1 MKAQS
6 VRTKGASAAM
16 RIPRAPLRHSTVHSQ
31 PEVSMRKLS
40 LKVDDLQVDSFRT
53 GNEGR
58 KGTVAGFD
66 TVETEWC
73 TGFGHPGCDI
83 SHKPQCQTPNYT
95 CYGTCGCSNGCDDT
109 LHVNNCA

>member
-1 MKAQS
+1 MAKLTLQIDELE
-6 VRTKGASAAM
+6 VETFDTGDE
-16 RIPRAPLRHSTVHSQ
+16 RA
-31 PEVSMRKLS
+31 
-40 LKVDDLQVDSFRT
+40 
-53 GNEGR
+53 GN
-58 KGTVAGFD
+58 GTVRGHD

-109 LHVNNCA
+109 LNVNNCA

>member
-1 MKAQS
+1 
-6 VRTKGASAAM
+6 
-16 RIPRAPLRHSTVHSQ
+16 
-31 PEVSMRKLS
+31 MRKLS
-40 LKVDDLQVDSFRT
+40 LKVDDLQVDSFQT

-66 TVETEWC
+66 TIETEWC
-73 TGFGHPGCDI
+73 TGYGHPGCDI

-109 LHVNNCA
+109 LNVNNCA